1 MCHHITSMWRRG
13 SNPGFSAFEAS
24 TPPSEHSVFSQ
35 VNVMDVRS
43 LQLCFVL
50 FTVLFVFLHKLLLAS
65 MFQWPSLPPPLFSC
79 IWTIFYISILLMT
92 PPVLS
97 VFYIFL
103 FTLCIGNQKT
113 ACRCS
118 PIIIKNSFQVQQRD
132 ALRQDFC
139 LLAAGE
145 LECDT
150 EPAATP
156 KQKWTLL
163 YGEC

>member
-1 MCHHITSMWRRG
+1 MPPHHTYVKEGIKPRVFCIRG
-13 SNPGFSAFEAS
+13 KHS
-24 TPPSEHSVFSQ
+24 TKWALCVFTGECDGCKIS
-35 VNVMDVRS
+35 
-43 LQLCFVL
+43 QLCFVL

-139 LLAAGE
+139 LLATGE